1 MDEMTGMMQKPADHP
16 LIEDSL
22 RFLFGTFRKFGYLIL
37 GSL

>member
-22 RFLFGTFRKFGYLIL
+22 GFLHGAFRELGYLIL